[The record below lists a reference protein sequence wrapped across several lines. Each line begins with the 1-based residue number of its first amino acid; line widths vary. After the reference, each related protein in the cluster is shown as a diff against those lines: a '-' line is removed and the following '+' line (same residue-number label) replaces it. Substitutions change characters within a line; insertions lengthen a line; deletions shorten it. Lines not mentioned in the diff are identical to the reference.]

1 MIPETWID
9 DKLLSARSQTS
20 AAAFIW
26 INMSIGGIGGG
37 RGGMVSSWTSGE
49 NSGSGEIV
57 ERPWSGGVVVEF
69 SKWPKNEANHQP
81 CSVW

>member
-1 MIPETWID
+1 MR
-9 DKLLSARSQTS
+9 LSARSQTGV
-20 AAAFIW
+20 AAFIW

-57 ERPWSGGVVVEF
+57 ERSWSGGIVEF
-69 SKWPKNEANHQP
+69 NERSWSGEIGIN
-81 CSVW
+81 